1 MRYRA
6 LRAGTVG
13 PKGATVRVEVGEE
26 FELPHGVKPGRWMEP
41 LGYAEASGDRAPK
54 RRASPRPKPSDE
66 PRAFSDLTKS
76 EADALPPT

>member
-26 FELPHGVKPGRWMEP
+26 FELPDGVKPGRWMEP
-41 LGYAEASGDRAPK
+41 LDAPK